1 MCVQCIYTPHACMYV
16 CVSTYKA
23 DTDACTHV
31 GMFLH
36 YVCMY
41 GGLKWGGIDRFVCI
55 IYTYCECVYDVCMYM
70 YHQRLIQNRTF
81 LRLRLGDVFASS
93 DSAGGVGKI
102 VRFKVSLGVWRVSFG
117 LRLCL
122 CGSKTPNQLPPYWL
136 FLMLP

>member
-23 DTDACTHV
+23 ETDACTHV
-31 GMFLH
+31 GMFVWWVEVGGGRL
-36 YVCMY
+36 VCVY
-41 GGLKWGGIDRFVCI
+41 I
-55 IYTYCECVYDVCMYM
+55 IYIYCECVYYVCIYM